1 MNKKEDSQM
10 LKLMKSL
17 DAKIENEAQGIYERL
32 HGGGTSSILFP
43 TMIPIENL
51 EETARPRELIG
62 KKGIYAFILKNDC
75 SIPRRQIRQW
85 MEVKSAGFKHE
96 NKDIELHKSDC
107 LYVGSCVS
115 KSLYVRLAEHVGN
128 KGVSALSLSHPKREF
143 LKPYLICYA
152 FPIDKS
158 ISKEYYK
165 YCLPQIERKLHD
177 KLEPVTGSSRA

>member
-1 MNKKEDSQM
+1 MNKQEDSQI
-10 LKLMKSL
+10 LKLMKAL
-17 DAKIENEAQGIYERL
+17 DAEIEIEAQGMYERL
-32 HGGGTSSILFP
+32 HDGEASSILFP
-43 TMIPIENL
+43 TMIPIETL

-62 KKGIYAFILKNDC
+62 KKGVYAFVLKNDC
-75 SIPRRQIRQW
+75 LIPRRQIRQW

-96 NKDIELHKSDC
+96 NKDIEGDC

-128 KGVSALSLSHPKREF
+128 KGISALSLSHPKRVF

-158 ISKEYYK
+158 IPKEYYK

-177 KLEPVTGSSRA
+177 KLEPVAGSSRT